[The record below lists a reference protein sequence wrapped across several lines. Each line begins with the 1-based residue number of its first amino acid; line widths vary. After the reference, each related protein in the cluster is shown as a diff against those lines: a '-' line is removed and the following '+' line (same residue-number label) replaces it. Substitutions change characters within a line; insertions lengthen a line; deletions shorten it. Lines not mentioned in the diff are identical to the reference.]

1 MNALS
6 FEEQIDRLEEI
17 VGILDKGEAPI
28 EEMLKL
34 YEEGMALARFCRTY
48 LESAEQKV
56 IVISRQD
63 FESGF

>member
-34 YEEGMALARFCRTY
+34 YEEGMGLARFCRTY

-63 FESGF
+63 IESGL